1 MLFVATGRF
10 RKDAEAVRDE
20 IHEQFSDH
28 LTQHG
33 PELRIRLGGS
43 LRDAA
48 GKRTG
53 VLLLVEAA
61 GPENVQRFLDSSP
74 YALGGLYESTSLDLV
89 DLEIGTMA

>member
-10 RKDAEAVRDE
+10 RKDAEAEHDK

-43 LRDAA
+43 LRDAD

-53 VLLLVEAA
+53 VMLLIEAA
-61 GPENVQRFLDSSP
+61 GPENVQRFIEASP
-74 YALGGLYESTSLDLV
+74 YAIAGLYESTSLDLV